1 MPVADSGCS
10 RWLSIAEIGL
20 PQSICF
26 AGRGG
31 MATNLNEQ
39 SEFIFVSPFRRGAL
53 ESPQGRDLFQACLW
67 QHHRTFG
74 AITSAKPT
82 LLLAQRA
89 TTKSKTNKII
99 INNLILKTNRM
110 KKVFAT
116 LTVLAMLTIGSVAVM
131 AQEPAV
137 ADSVASEQVTETPAA
152 DAEEVGGIE
161 ALHKTLKVKFI
172 EGGAGF
178 MAATLICL
186 VFGLALCIER
196 IIYLSLSKT
205 NTKALL
211 AKVEEALKNGGIEAA
226 LEVCRNT
233 RGPVASIFYQGLS
246 RYSEG
251 LEVVEKTVSSYGGVQ
266 LGLLEKNLSWIS
278 LFISI
283 APSLGF
289 LGTIIGMIQAFD
301 KIQQVGDISATV
313 VAGGIKVALLTT
325 LLGLIIA
332 IILQVFYNYILSLI
346 EGLVNE
352 MEDSSISL
360 LDLVVEYDAA
370 QKK

>member
-1 MPVADSGCS
+1 
-10 RWLSIAEIGL
+10 
-20 PQSICF
+20 
-26 AGRGG
+26 
-31 MATNLNEQ
+31 
-39 SEFIFVSPFRRGAL
+39 
-53 ESPQGRDLFQACLW
+53 
-67 QHHRTFG
+67 
-74 AITSAKPT
+74 
-82 LLLAQRA
+82 
-89 TTKSKTNKII
+89 
-99 INNLILKTNRM
+99 M

-116 LTVLAMLTIGSVAVM
+116 LTVLAMLTFGSAAVY
-131 AQEPAV
+131 AQEEAAPAQEAAVENVDEV
-137 ADSVASEQVTETPAA
+137 APEAPV
-152 DAEEVGGIE
+152 AEEVEAPAQEDGGIV
-161 ALHKTLKVKFI
+161 ALHKVLKTKFI

-178 MAATLICL
+178 MALTLVCL

-211 AKVEEALKNGGIEAA
+211 ENIEKALKEGGIEKA
-226 LEVCRNT
+226 LDVCRNT

-246 RYSEG
+246 RYDEG
-251 LEVVEKTVSSYGGVQ
+251 IDVVEKTVASYGGVQ

-289 LGTIIGMIQAFD
+289 LGTIIGMIAAFD

-332 IILQVFYNYILSLI
+332 IVLQLFYNYILSLI

-360 LDLVVEYDAA
+360 LDIVVEYDAA
-370 QKK
+370 QKKK

>member
-1 MPVADSGCS
+1 
-10 RWLSIAEIGL
+10 
-20 PQSICF
+20 
-26 AGRGG
+26 
-31 MATNLNEQ
+31 
-39 SEFIFVSPFRRGAL
+39 
-53 ESPQGRDLFQACLW
+53 
-67 QHHRTFG
+67 
-74 AITSAKPT
+74 
-82 LLLAQRA
+82 
-89 TTKSKTNKII
+89 
-99 INNLILKTNRM
+99 M

-116 LTVLAMLTIGSVAVM
+116 LTVLAMFSFGSVAVM
-131 AQEPAV
+131 AQE
-137 ADSVASEQVTETPAA
+137 AA
-152 DAEEVGGIE
+152 DAAPVAEEVTTVDSAAVEAAPVVAEEVAEEAGGVV
-161 ALHKTLKVKFI
+161 ALHKTLKTKFI

-211 AKVEEALKNGGIEAA
+211 ANVEAALKNGGVEAA

-246 RYSEG
+246 RYDEG
-251 LEVVEKTVSSYGGVQ
+251 IDVVEKTVSSYGGVQ

>member
-1 MPVADSGCS
+1 
-10 RWLSIAEIGL
+10 
-20 PQSICF
+20 
-26 AGRGG
+26 
-31 MATNLNEQ
+31 
-39 SEFIFVSPFRRGAL
+39 
-53 ESPQGRDLFQACLW
+53 
-67 QHHRTFG
+67 
-74 AITSAKPT
+74 
-82 LLLAQRA
+82 
-89 TTKSKTNKII
+89 
-99 INNLILKTNRM
+99 M
-110 KKVFAT
+110 KKLFTTLMVF
-116 LTVLAMLTIGSVAVM
+116 AMLTFGSVAVM
-131 AQEPAV
+131 AQETAAEATAETV
-137 ADSVASEQVTETPAA
+137 EQVDEQAPEAAATEVEAP
-152 DAEEVGGIE
+152 AEEATGVV
-161 ALHKTLKVKFI
+161 ALHKTLKTKFI

-178 MAATLICL
+178 MAATLLCL

-196 IIYLSLSKT
+196 IIYLSLAKT

-211 AKVEEALKNGGIEAA
+211 KKIEEALANGGVEAA
-226 LEVCRNT
+226 MDVCRNT

-246 RYSEG
+246 RYDEG
-251 LEVVEKTVSSYGGVQ
+251 VEVVEKTVSSYGGVQ
-266 LGLLEKNLSWIS
+266 LGLLEKNLSWIT

-332 IILQVFYNYILSLI
+332 IVLQIFYNYILSLI

-360 LDLVVEYDAA
+360 MDIIVKYNA
-370 QKK
+370 QQK

>member
-1 MPVADSGCS
+1 
-10 RWLSIAEIGL
+10 
-20 PQSICF
+20 
-26 AGRGG
+26 
-31 MATNLNEQ
+31 
-39 SEFIFVSPFRRGAL
+39 
-53 ESPQGRDLFQACLW
+53 
-67 QHHRTFG
+67 
-74 AITSAKPT
+74 
-82 LLLAQRA
+82 
-89 TTKSKTNKII
+89 
-99 INNLILKTNRM
+99 M

-116 LTVLAMLTIGSVAVM
+116 LTVLAMLTFGSAAVR
-131 AQEPAV
+131 AQDAAAPAEEAAV
-137 ADSVASEQVTETPAA
+137 ENVDEAAAPA
-152 DAEEVGGIE
+152 AEEVAEAPAEEAGGLV
-161 ALHKTLKVKFI
+161 ALHKTLKTKFI

-178 MAATLICL
+178 MALTLVTL

-205 NTKALL
+205 NTKELL
-211 AKVEEALKNGGIEAA
+211 ANVEAALKQGGIEAA

-246 RYSEG
+246 RYDEG
-251 LEVVEKTVSSYGGVQ
+251 IDVVEKTVASYGGVQ
-266 LGLLEKNLSWIS
+266 LGLLEKNLSWIT
-278 LFISI
+278 LFIAI

-289 LGTIIGMIQAFD
+289 LGTIIGMIEAFD

-332 IILQVFYNYILSLI
+332 VVLQLFYNYILSLV

-360 LDLVVEYDAA
+360 LDIVVEYDKNH
-370 QKK
+370 KK

>member
-1 MPVADSGCS
+1 
-10 RWLSIAEIGL
+10 
-20 PQSICF
+20 
-26 AGRGG
+26 
-31 MATNLNEQ
+31 
-39 SEFIFVSPFRRGAL
+39 
-53 ESPQGRDLFQACLW
+53 
-67 QHHRTFG
+67 
-74 AITSAKPT
+74 
-82 LLLAQRA
+82 
-89 TTKSKTNKII
+89 
-99 INNLILKTNRM
+99 M

-116 LTVLAMLTIGSVAVM
+116 LTVLAMLTFGSVAVM
-131 AQEPAV
+131 AQEEAQAAPEAT
-137 ADSVASEQVTETPAA
+137 EQVQEEAEAVEAPVAVEEAA
-152 DAEEVGGIE
+152 PAEEDGGLV
-161 ALHKTLKVKFI
+161 ALHKTLKTKFI

-178 MAATLICL
+178 MAATLLCL

-211 AKVEEALKNGGIEAA
+211 ADIEEALKNGGIEAA

-246 RYSEG
+246 RYNEG
-251 LEVVEKTVSSYGGVQ
+251 VDVVEKTVASYGGVQ

-289 LGTIIGMIQAFD
+289 LGTIIGMIEAFD

-332 IILQVFYNYILSLI
+332 IILQLFYNYILSVI

-360 LDLVVEYDAA
+360 LDIVVEYDKTN
-370 QKK
+370 KKK

>member
-1 MPVADSGCS
+1 
-10 RWLSIAEIGL
+10 
-20 PQSICF
+20 
-26 AGRGG
+26 
-31 MATNLNEQ
+31 
-39 SEFIFVSPFRRGAL
+39 
-53 ESPQGRDLFQACLW
+53 
-67 QHHRTFG
+67 
-74 AITSAKPT
+74 
-82 LLLAQRA
+82 
-89 TTKSKTNKII
+89 
-99 INNLILKTNRM
+99 M

-116 LTVLAMLTIGSVAVM
+116 LTVLAMLTFGSAAVM
-131 AQEPAV
+131 AQEDTV
-137 ADSVASEQVTETPAA
+137 AAQAEATTEQVDEQAVEATSIEEAA
-152 DAEEVGGIE
+152 PVAEESESGIV
-161 ALHKTLKVKFI
+161 ALHKTLKTKFI

-178 MAATLICL
+178 MAATLLCL

-205 NTKALL
+205 NTKVLL
-211 AKVEEALKNGGIEAA
+211 SKIEDALKNGGIEAA

-246 RYSEG
+246 RYDEG
-251 LEVVEKTVSSYGGVQ
+251 IDVVEKTVSSYGGVQ

-332 IILQVFYNYILSLI
+332 IVLQLFYNYILSLI

>member
-1 MPVADSGCS
+1 
-10 RWLSIAEIGL
+10 
-20 PQSICF
+20 
-26 AGRGG
+26 
-31 MATNLNEQ
+31 
-39 SEFIFVSPFRRGAL
+39 
-53 ESPQGRDLFQACLW
+53 
-67 QHHRTFG
+67 
-74 AITSAKPT
+74 
-82 LLLAQRA
+82 
-89 TTKSKTNKII
+89 
-99 INNLILKTNRM
+99 M

-116 LTVLAMLTIGSVAVM
+116 LTVLAMLTFGSAAVM
-131 AQEPAV
+131 AQ
-137 ADSVASEQVTETPAA
+137 DAA
-152 DAEEVGGIE
+152 APAEEAAVE
-161 ALHKTLKVKFI
+161 NVDEVAAAEAVEAVEAPAEAQDNAVVALHKTLKTKFI
-172 EGGAGF
+172 EGGAFF
-178 MAATLICL
+178 MALTLITL
-186 VFGLALCIER
+186 IIGLGFCIER

-205 NTKALL
+205 NTKKLL
-211 AKVEEALKNGGIEAA
+211 AEVEAALKNGGIEKA

-246 RYSEG
+246 RYDEG
-251 LEVVEKTVSSYGGVQ
+251 IDVVEKSVASYGGVQ

-289 LGTIIGMIQAFD
+289 LGTIIGMIAAFD

-332 IILQVFYNYILSLI
+332 IILQLFYNYILYLI
-346 EGLVNE
+346 EDLVNE

-370 QKK
+370 QKKK

>member
-1 MPVADSGCS
+1 MKK
-10 RWLSIAEIGL
+10 
-20 PQSICF
+20 
-26 AGRGG
+26 
-31 MATNLNEQ
+31 
-39 SEFIFVSPFRRGAL
+39 IFV
-53 ESPQGRDLFQACLW
+53 
-67 QHHRTFG
+67 
-74 AITSAKPT
+74 
-82 LLLAQRA
+82 
-89 TTKSKTNKII
+89 
-99 INNLILKTNRM
+99 
-110 KKVFAT
+110 T
-116 LTVLAMLTIGSVAVM
+116 LTVMAMLSFGSVAVM
-131 AQEPAV
+131 AQEADLASQETTEKVADNDEAVV
-137 ADSVASEQVTETPAA
+137 ADSVKAVVE
-152 DAEEVGGIE
+152 EEVAAPAKEEGDLV
-161 ALHKTLKVKFI
+161 AFHKTLKTKFI

-178 MAATLICL
+178 MALTLICL
-186 VFGLALCIER
+186 VFGLAFCIER

-211 AKVEEALKNGGIEAA
+211 ANIEAALKNGGIDAA
-226 LEVCRNT
+226 LDVCRNT

-251 LEVVEKTVSSYGGVQ
+251 IDVVEKTVASYGGVQ

-278 LFISI
+278 LFIAV

-325 LLGLIIA
+325 LLGLVIA
-332 IILQVFYNYILSLI
+332 IILQFFYNYILAVI

-360 LDLVVEYDAA
+360 LDIVVEYDAV
-370 QKK
+370 QKKK

>member
-1 MPVADSGCS
+1 
-10 RWLSIAEIGL
+10 
-20 PQSICF
+20 
-26 AGRGG
+26 
-31 MATNLNEQ
+31 
-39 SEFIFVSPFRRGAL
+39 
-53 ESPQGRDLFQACLW
+53 
-67 QHHRTFG
+67 
-74 AITSAKPT
+74 
-82 LLLAQRA
+82 
-89 TTKSKTNKII
+89 
-99 INNLILKTNRM
+99 M

-116 LTVLAMLTIGSVAVM
+116 LTVFAMIAFGGVAAM
-131 AQEPAV
+131 AQDANEAATPV
-137 ADSVASEQVTETPAA
+137 AEEQVTEAPAA
-152 DAEEVGGIE
+152 AEAPAVEAVDAAAQEEGGIV
-161 ALHKTLKVKFI
+161 ALHKYMKIKFI

-178 MAATLICL
+178 MAATLLCL

-211 AKVEEALKNGGIEAA
+211 AKVEAALNEGGIEAA
-226 LEVCRNT
+226 MDVCRNT

-246 RYSEG
+246 RYDEG
-251 LEVVEKTVSSYGGVQ
+251 VDVVEKTVSSYGGVQ

-289 LGTIIGMIQAFD
+289 LGTIIGMIEAFD

-325 LLGLIIA
+325 LLGLVIA
-332 IILQVFYNYILSLI
+332 IILQLFYNYILSLV

-360 LDLVVEYDAA
+360 LDLVVEYDAK

>member
-1 MPVADSGCS
+1 
-10 RWLSIAEIGL
+10 
-20 PQSICF
+20 
-26 AGRGG
+26 
-31 MATNLNEQ
+31 
-39 SEFIFVSPFRRGAL
+39 
-53 ESPQGRDLFQACLW
+53 
-67 QHHRTFG
+67 
-74 AITSAKPT
+74 
-82 LLLAQRA
+82 
-89 TTKSKTNKII
+89 
-99 INNLILKTNRM
+99 M
-110 KKVFAT
+110 KKIFAT
-116 LTVLAMLTIGSVAVM
+116 LTVLAMFSFGSVAVM
-131 AQEPAV
+131 AQE
-137 ADSVASEQVTETPAA
+137 AA
-152 DAEEVGGIE
+152 EAAPVAEEVTVDSAAVEAPVVEAEEVVEEAEGGIV
-161 ALHKTLKVKFI
+161 ALHKTLKTKFI

-211 AKVEEALKNGGIEAA
+211 AEVEAALKNGGIEAA

-251 LEVVEKTVSSYGGVQ
+251 VDVVEKTVASYGGVQ

-352 MEDSSISL
+352 MEDGSISL

>member
-1 MPVADSGCS
+1 
-10 RWLSIAEIGL
+10 
-20 PQSICF
+20 
-26 AGRGG
+26 
-31 MATNLNEQ
+31 
-39 SEFIFVSPFRRGAL
+39 
-53 ESPQGRDLFQACLW
+53 
-67 QHHRTFG
+67 
-74 AITSAKPT
+74 
-82 LLLAQRA
+82 
-89 TTKSKTNKII
+89 
-99 INNLILKTNRM
+99 M

-116 LTVLAMLTIGSVAVM
+116 LTVLAMLTFGSSAVM
-131 AQEPAV
+131 AQN
-137 ADSVASEQVTETPAA
+137 DAA
-152 DAEEVGGIE
+152 APAEEAAIE
-161 ALHKTLKVKFI
+161 NVDENAAPAEANVEEKAEAEQEESGVVALHKTLKTKFI

-178 MAATLICL
+178 MALTLITL
-186 VFGLALCIER
+186 IFGLALCIER

-211 AKVEEALKNGGIEAA
+211 ADIEAALKKGGIEAA

-246 RYSEG
+246 RYDEG
-251 LEVVEKTVSSYGGVQ
+251 IEVVEKTVSSYGGVQ

-289 LGTIIGMIQAFD
+289 LGTIIGMIEAFD

-332 IILQVFYNYILSLI
+332 IVLQLFYNYILSLI

-360 LDLVVEYDAA
+360 LDIVVEYDAA

>member
-1 MPVADSGCS
+1 
-10 RWLSIAEIGL
+10 
-20 PQSICF
+20 
-26 AGRGG
+26 
-31 MATNLNEQ
+31 
-39 SEFIFVSPFRRGAL
+39 
-53 ESPQGRDLFQACLW
+53 
-67 QHHRTFG
+67 
-74 AITSAKPT
+74 
-82 LLLAQRA
+82 
-89 TTKSKTNKII
+89 
-99 INNLILKTNRM
+99 M

-116 LTVLAMLTIGSVAVM
+116 MMVLAMLSVGSVAVM
-131 AQEPAV
+131 AQDEAAAPEATEQVAETV
-137 ADSVASEQVTETPAA
+137 ADEAV
-152 DAEEVGGIE
+152 AEEVAEPAETVAEEVTAEEGGLK
-161 ALHKTLKVKFI
+161 ALHKTLKTKFI

-205 NTKALL
+205 NTKELL
-211 AKVEEALKNGGIEAA
+211 KNVEAALKKGGINAA

-246 RYSEG
+246 RYEEG
-251 LEVVEKTVSSYGGVQ
+251 VEVVEKTVASYGGVQ

>member
-1 MPVADSGCS
+1 
-10 RWLSIAEIGL
+10 
-20 PQSICF
+20 
-26 AGRGG
+26 
-31 MATNLNEQ
+31 
-39 SEFIFVSPFRRGAL
+39 
-53 ESPQGRDLFQACLW
+53 
-67 QHHRTFG
+67 
-74 AITSAKPT
+74 
-82 LLLAQRA
+82 
-89 TTKSKTNKII
+89 
-99 INNLILKTNRM
+99 M

-116 LTVLAMLTIGSVAVM
+116 LTVLAMLAFGSNVAF
-131 AQEPAV
+131 AQEEAAPAQEAAVETVDEAV
-137 ADSVASEQVTETPAA
+137 APAA
-152 DAEEVGGIE
+152 EVSEEVAPAEEEATGLE
-161 ALHKTLKVKFI
+161 ALHKTLKTKFI

-178 MAATLICL
+178 MAATLLCL

-205 NTKALL
+205 NTKVLL
-211 AKVEEALKNGGIEAA
+211 AKVEKALNEGGIEAA
-226 LEVCRNT
+226 LDVCRNT

-246 RYSEG
+246 RYNEG
-251 LEVVEKTVSSYGGVQ
+251 VDVVEKTVASYGGVQ

-289 LGTIIGMIQAFD
+289 LGTIIGMIAAFD

-332 IILQVFYNYILSLI
+332 IVLQLFYNYILGLI

-360 LDLVVEYDAA
+360 LDLVVEFD
-370 QKK
+370 KKQAK

>member
-1 MPVADSGCS
+1 MKK
-10 RWLSIAEIGL
+10 
-20 PQSICF
+20 
-26 AGRGG
+26 
-31 MATNLNEQ
+31 
-39 SEFIFVSPFRRGAL
+39 IFV
-53 ESPQGRDLFQACLW
+53 
-67 QHHRTFG
+67 
-74 AITSAKPT
+74 
-82 LLLAQRA
+82 
-89 TTKSKTNKII
+89 
-99 INNLILKTNRM
+99 
-110 KKVFAT
+110 T
-116 LTVLAMLTIGSVAVM
+116 LTVMAMLAFGSVAAM
-131 AQEPAV
+131 AQEAEVAAEEAV
-137 ADSVASEQVTETPAA
+137 EQVSENNDSALV
-152 DAEEVGGIE
+152 AEAEVVEPEQAPVAKEDNGVV
-161 ALHKTLKVKFI
+161 ALHKTLKTKFI

-178 MAATLICL
+178 MAATLLCL

-211 AKVEEALKNGGIEAA
+211 VEIEDALNTKGLEAA

-246 RYSEG
+246 RYDEG
-251 LEVVEKTVSSYGGVQ
+251 VDVVEKTVASYGGVQ

-332 IILQVFYNYILSLI
+332 IILQLFYNYILSII

-360 LDLVVEYDAA
+360 LDIVVEYDA
-370 QKK
+370 KKKK

>member
-1 MPVADSGCS
+1 
-10 RWLSIAEIGL
+10 
-20 PQSICF
+20 
-26 AGRGG
+26 
-31 MATNLNEQ
+31 
-39 SEFIFVSPFRRGAL
+39 
-53 ESPQGRDLFQACLW
+53 
-67 QHHRTFG
+67 
-74 AITSAKPT
+74 
-82 LLLAQRA
+82 
-89 TTKSKTNKII
+89 
-99 INNLILKTNRM
+99 M

-116 LTVLAMLTIGSVAVM
+116 MMVLAMLSVGSVAVM
-131 AQEPAV
+131 AQEEAAAAPEATEQVAETV
-137 ADSVASEQVTETPAA
+137 ADEAV
-152 DAEEVGGIE
+152 AEEVAEPAETVAEEVAAEEGGLK
-161 ALHKTLKVKFI
+161 ALHKTLKTKFI

-205 NTKALL
+205 NTKELL
-211 AKVEEALKNGGIEAA
+211 KNVEAALKKGGIQAA

-246 RYSEG
+246 RYEEG
-251 LEVVEKTVSSYGGVQ
+251 VEVVEKTVASYGGVQ